1 MDQEKQ
7 IIDLLKTNACTKQQ
21 VYRETKSVF
30 AEFQKQLKNK
40 LLVINKEILDKKVKV
55 EYSSDGDF
63 EVKLKFSGDTLLFHM
78 HSNIFDFN
86 AAHPIHKTN
95 YVKEDKLRSF
105 CGVINIYNFLSD
117 LNIL

>member
-1 MDQEKQ
+1 MPV
-7 IIDLLKTNACTKQQ
+7 LN
-21 VYRETKSVF
+21 RETKSVF

-40 LLVINKEILDKKVKV
+40 LFVINKDIVDKKVKV

-86 AAHPIHKTN
+86 AAHPIHKTK
-95 YVKEDKLRSF
+95 YVKAIKLNNPLFIKIDGMKGKGIILQNKPVSK
-105 CGVINIYNFLSD
+105 NIMDEEESTG
-117 LNIL
+117 I